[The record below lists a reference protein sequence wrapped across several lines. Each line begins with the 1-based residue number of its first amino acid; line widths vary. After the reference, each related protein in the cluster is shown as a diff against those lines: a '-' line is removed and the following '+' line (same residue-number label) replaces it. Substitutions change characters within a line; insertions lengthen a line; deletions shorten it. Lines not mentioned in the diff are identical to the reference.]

1 MNRNKGK
8 CKISKNRYI
17 SAEVFAKCL
26 PIEETGGETKPIKE
40 ESMITTD
47 IVWDHRKRTKAGS
60 EGPLEVRVTVDRKP
74 YYINT
79 GIKVRKTEWK
89 AGIIVNRPDADIL
102 RARLNILYEKIET
115 EINAAIDDGRQI
127 DVADIKR
134 RAWVLMADES
144 STSFLEWCRDQLEQ
158 LTLSEGTLKHYQ
170 TMLAR
175 LQDFDTIRRWRD
187 VTVENIYKW
196 DSYLHR
202 ITKPQSDADAK
213 MGKQMVT
220 ISEASI
226 YNYHKCLKALLNRA
240 VLFDR
245 IQQNP
250 YDRLKGKFKR
260 GDRERIDFLTD
271 EEMKAFE
278 SLHPVQGSKMAMA
291 RDLFVFQLYTGLA
304 YSDTQTFDIGD
315 YKLIDGVWKNTGER
329 IKTGVAYTSQ
339 LLPPVVEILERYQW
353 QVPRLDNSDYNLCLK
368 ALGMACGIERPL
380 HSHMARHTFAT
391 WMLRHGVPIEHV
403 SKMLG
408 HTNITQTQR
417 YAKIVAADIHD
428 DFDRIAE
435 EMKNQVK
442 P

>member
-1 MNRNKGK
+1 
-8 CKISKNRYI
+8 
-17 SAEVFAKCL
+17 
-26 PIEETGGETKPIKE
+26 
-40 ESMITTD
+40 MITTA
-47 IVWDHRKRTKAGS
+47 IVWDHRGRTNAGC

-89 AGIIVNRPDADIL
+89 AGTIVNRPDADSLRTRLYIL
-102 RARLNILYEKIET
+102 IKKIEA
-115 EINAAIDDGRQI
+115 EINAAIEDGRTI

-134 RAWVLMADES
+134 RAWVLVADES
-144 STSFLEWCRDQLEQ
+144 STSFLEWCSDQIDQL
-158 LTLSEGTLKHYQ
+158 THSGGTMQHYL
-170 TMLAR
+170 TMLTR
-175 LQDFDTIRRWRD
+175 LNDFDTIRRWQD
-187 VTVENIYKW
+187 LTVENIYKW
-196 DSYLHR
+196 DAYLHK
-202 ITKPQSDADAK
+202 ITKPQSDADIKA
-213 MGKQMVT
+213 GKPAEP
-220 ISEASI
+220 ISDGSI

-245 IQQNP
+245 LRQNP

-271 EEMKAFE
+271 EEMAAFE
-278 SLHPVQGSKMAMA
+278 SLHPMSGSKMSMA
-291 RDLFVFQLYTGLA
+291 RDLFVFQMFTGLA
-304 YSDTQTFDIGD
+304 YSDAQNFDIGD

-339 LLPPVVEILERYQW
+339 LLPPVVEILERYNW
-353 QVPRLDNSDYNLCLK
+353 QVPHLDNADYNRCLK

-428 DFDRIAE
+428 DFERIADE
-435 EMKNQVK
+435 LNKKQ

>member
-1 MNRNKGK
+1 M
-8 CKISKNRYI
+8 
-17 SAEVFAKCL
+17 V
-26 PIEETGGETKPIKE
+26 
-40 ESMITTD
+40 TTY

-60 EGPLEVRVTVDRKP
+60 EGPLEVCVTVDRKP

-89 AGIIVNRPDADIL
+89 AGMIVNRPDVDSL
-102 RARLNILYEKIET
+102 RTRLNILYKKIET
-115 EINAAIDDGRQI
+115 EINAAIDAGRQI

-134 RAWVLMADES
+134 RAWVLVADES

-158 LTLSEGTLKHYQ
+158 LTHSEGTMIHYQ
-170 TMLAR
+170 TMLSR
-175 LQDFDTIRRWRD
+175 LYDYDTIRRWQD
-187 VTVENIYKW
+187 LTVENIYKW
-196 DSYLHR
+196 DAYLHK
-202 ITKPQSDADAK
+202 ITKPQSDADIKA
-213 MGKQMVT
+213 GKPAEP
-220 ISEASI
+220 ISDGAI

-245 IQQNP
+245 LQQNP

-260 GDRERIDFLTD
+260 GDRERIDYLTD
-271 EEMKAFE
+271 EEMAAFE
-278 SLHPVQGSKMAMA
+278 SLHPVAGSKMAMA

-304 YSDTQTFDIGD
+304 YSDTQNFDISD

-339 LLPPVVEILERYQW
+339 LLPPVVAILERYNW

-428 DFDRIAE
+428 DFDRIAN
-435 EMKNQVK
+435 KLKDKHVK

>member
-8 CKISKNRYI
+8 YKISKNRYI

>member
-1 MNRNKGK
+1 
-8 CKISKNRYI
+8 
-17 SAEVFAKCL
+17 
-26 PIEETGGETKPIKE
+26 
-40 ESMITTD
+40 MITTS
-47 IVWDHRKRTKAGS
+47 IVWDHRGRTKAGS

-79 GIKVRKTEWK
+79 GIKVRKSEFK
-89 AGIIVNRPDADIL
+89 AETIVNRPDADAL
-102 RARLNILYEKIET
+102 RARMNLIYKNIND
-115 EINAAIDDGRQI
+115 EINNAIAERRAI

-134 RAWVLMADES
+134 RAWLLIADES
-144 STSFLEWCRDQLEQ
+144 STSFLEWCQDQVAQ
-158 LTLSEGTLKHYQ
+158 LTHAEGTVKHYQ
-170 TMLAR
+170 TMLTR
-175 LQDFDTIRRWRD
+175 LNDFNTIRRWKD
-187 VTVENIYKW
+187 LTVENIYKW
-196 DSYLHR
+196 DAYLHT
-202 ITKPQSDADAK
+202 IPKPQSDGEIKA
-213 MGKQMVT
+213 GKPTET
-220 ISEASI
+220 ISDSAI
-226 YNYHKCLKALLNRA
+226 FNYHKCLKALLNRA

-245 IQQNP
+245 LQQNP

-260 GDRERIDFLTD
+260 GDRERIDYLTD
-271 EEMKAFE
+271 EEMAAFE
-278 SLHPVQGSKMAMA
+278 SLHPVAGSKMSMA

-304 YSDTQTFDIGD
+304 YSDTQNFDMSD

-339 LLPPVVEILERYQW
+339 LLPPVVAILEKYNW
-353 QVPRLDNSDYNLCLK
+353 QVPRLDNSDYNRCLK

-391 WMLRHGVPIEHV
+391 WILRHGIPIEHV

-435 EMKNQVK
+435 EMKNKVK

>member
-1 MNRNKGK
+1 M
-8 CKISKNRYI
+8 
-17 SAEVFAKCL
+17 V
-26 PIEETGGETKPIKE
+26 
-40 ESMITTD
+40 TTY

-60 EGPLEVRVTVDRKP
+60 EGPLEVCVTVDRKP

-89 AGIIVNRPDADIL
+89 AGMIVNRPDADTL
-102 RARLNILYEKIET
+102 HARLIIIYHKIET
-115 EINAAIDDGRQI
+115 EVNAAIDDGRQI

-134 RAWVLMADES
+134 RAWVLVADES
-144 STSFLEWCRDQLEQ
+144 STSFLEWCRDQIEQ
-158 LTLSEGTLKHYQ
+158 LTLSDGTLKHYQ
-170 TMLAR
+170 TMLTR
-175 LQDFDTIRRWRD
+175 LQDFDTIRRWQD
-187 VTVENIYKW
+187 LTVENIYKW
-196 DSYLHR
+196 DGYLHKL
-202 ITKPQSDADAK
+202 TKPQSDADAK

-260 GDRERIDFLTD
+260 GDRERIDYLTD
-271 EEMKAFE
+271 EEMAAFE
-278 SLHPVQGSKMAMA
+278 SLHPVAGSKMAMA

-304 YSDTQTFDIGD
+304 YSDTQNFDIGD

-339 LLPPVVEILERYQW
+339 LLPPVVEILERYNW

-428 DFDRIAE
+428 DFERIAE
-435 EMKNQVK
+435 EMKNKVK

>member
-1 MNRNKGK
+1 M
-8 CKISKNRYI
+8 
-17 SAEVFAKCL
+17 V
-26 PIEETGGETKPIKE
+26 
-40 ESMITTD
+40 TTS
-47 IVWDHRKRTKAGS
+47 IVWDHRGRTKAGC

-79 GIKVRKTEWK
+79 GIKVRKNEFK
-89 AGIIVNRPDADIL
+89 AETIVNRPDANAL
-102 RARLNILYEKIET
+102 RARLNILYKKIEA

-134 RAWVLMADES
+134 RAWMLIADES
-144 STSFLEWCRDQLEQ
+144 STSFLEWCRDQIDQ
-158 LTLSEGTLKHYQ
+158 LTHSGGTMQHYQ
-170 TMLAR
+170 TMLLR
-175 LQDFDTIRRWRD
+175 LYDFDTIRRWQD
-187 VTVENIYKW
+187 LTVENIYKW
-196 DSYLHR
+196 DAYLHK
-202 ITKPQSDADAK
+202 ITKPQSDADIKA
-213 MGKQMVT
+213 GKPSEP
-220 ISEASI
+220 ISDASI

-245 IQQNP
+245 LQQNP

-260 GDRERIDFLTD
+260 GDRERIDYLTD
-271 EEMKAFE
+271 EEMAAFE
-278 SLHPVQGSKMAMA
+278 SLHPVAGSKMAMA

-304 YSDTQTFDIGD
+304 YSDTQNFDIGD

-339 LLPPVVEILERYQW
+339 LLPPVVAILEKYNW

-428 DFDRIAE
+428 DFDRIANE
-435 EMKNQVK
+435 LKDKHVK

>member
-1 MNRNKGK
+1 
-8 CKISKNRYI
+8 
-17 SAEVFAKCL
+17 
-26 PIEETGGETKPIKE
+26 
-40 ESMITTD
+40 MITTD

-175 LQDFDTIRRWRD
+175 LYDFDTIRRWRD

-260 GDRERIDFLTD
+260 GDRERIDYLTD

-304 YSDTQTFDIGD
+304 YSDTQTFDIAD

-353 QVPRLDNSDYNLCLK
+353 QVPSLDNSDYNLCLK

-428 DFDRIAE
+428 DFERIAE

>member
-1 MNRNKGK
+1 
-8 CKISKNRYI
+8 
-17 SAEVFAKCL
+17 
-26 PIEETGGETKPIKE
+26 
-40 ESMITTD
+40 MITTA
-47 IVWDHRKRTKAGS
+47 IVWDHRGRTNAGC

-89 AGIIVNRPDADIL
+89 AGTIVNRPDADSLRTRLYIL
-102 RARLNILYEKIET
+102 IKKIEA
-115 EINAAIDDGRQI
+115 EINAAIEDGRTI

-134 RAWVLMADES
+134 RAWVLVADES
-144 STSFLEWCRDQLEQ
+144 STSFLEWCSDQIDQL
-158 LTLSEGTLKHYQ
+158 THSGGTMQHYL
-170 TMLAR
+170 TMLTR
-175 LQDFDTIRRWRD
+175 LNDFDTIRRWQD
-187 VTVENIYKW
+187 LTVENIYKW
-196 DSYLHR
+196 DAYLHK
-202 ITKPQSDADAK
+202 ITKPQSDADIKA
-213 MGKQMVT
+213 GKPAEP
-220 ISEASI
+220 ISDGSI

-245 IQQNP
+245 LRQNP

-260 GDRERIDFLTD
+260 GDRERIDYLTD
-271 EEMKAFE
+271 EEMAAFE
-278 SLHPVQGSKMAMA
+278 SLHPMSGSKMSMA
-291 RDLFVFQLYTGLA
+291 RDLFVFQMFTGLA
-304 YSDTQTFDIGD
+304 YSDAQNFDIGD

-339 LLPPVVEILERYQW
+339 LLPPVVEILERYNW
-353 QVPRLDNSDYNLCLK
+353 QVPHLDNADYNRCLK

-428 DFDRIAE
+428 DFERIAE
-435 EMKNQVK
+435 KLSTPLKTGKE
-442 P
+442 

>member
-1 MNRNKGK
+1 
-8 CKISKNRYI
+8 
-17 SAEVFAKCL
+17 
-26 PIEETGGETKPIKE
+26 
-40 ESMITTD
+40 MITTA
-47 IVWDHRKRTKAGS
+47 IVWDHRGRTKAGC

-89 AGIIVNRPDADIL
+89 AGTIVNRPDADSLRTRLYIL
-102 RARLNILYEKIET
+102 IKKIEA
-115 EINAAIDDGRQI
+115 EINAAIEDGRTI

-134 RAWVLMADES
+134 RAWVLVADES
-144 STSFLEWCRDQLEQ
+144 STSFLEWCSDQIDQL
-158 LTLSEGTLKHYQ
+158 THSGGTMQHYL
-170 TMLAR
+170 TMLTR
-175 LQDFDTIRRWRD
+175 LNDFDTIRRWQD
-187 VTVENIYKW
+187 LTVENIYKW
-196 DSYLHR
+196 DAYLHK
-202 ITKPQSDADAK
+202 ITKPQSDADIKA
-213 MGKQMVT
+213 GKPAEP
-220 ISEASI
+220 ISDGSI

-245 IQQNP
+245 LRQNP

-271 EEMKAFE
+271 EEMAAFE
-278 SLHPVQGSKMAMA
+278 SLHPMAGSKMAMA
-291 RDLFVFQLYTGLA
+291 RDLFVFQMFTGLA
-304 YSDTQTFDIGD
+304 YSDAQNFDIGD
-315 YKLIDGVWKNTGER
+315 YKIIDGTWKNTGER

-339 LLPPVVEILERYQW
+339 LLPPVVEILERYNW
-353 QVPRLDNSDYNLCLK
+353 QVPHLDNADYNRCLK

-428 DFDRIAE
+428 DFERIADE
-435 EMKNQVK
+435 LNKKQ

>member
-1 MNRNKGK
+1 
-8 CKISKNRYI
+8 
-17 SAEVFAKCL
+17 
-26 PIEETGGETKPIKE
+26 
-40 ESMITTD
+40 MITTS
-47 IVWDHRKRTKAGS
+47 IVWDHRGRTKAGC

-79 GIKVRKTEWK
+79 GIKVRKSEFK
-89 AGIIVNRPDADIL
+89 AETIVNRPDADTL
-102 RARLNILYEKIET
+102 RARLNILYKKIET
-115 EINAAIDDGRQI
+115 EINADIDDGRQI

-134 RAWVLMADES
+134 RAWILIADES
-144 STSFLEWCRDQLEQ
+144 STSFLEWCRDQIDQ
-158 LTLSEGTLKHYQ
+158 LTHSGGTMQHYQ
-170 TMLAR
+170 TMLIR
-175 LQDFDTIRRWRD
+175 LNDFNTIRRWKD
-187 VTVENIYKW
+187 ITVENICKW
-196 DSYLHR
+196 DAYLHK
-202 ITKPQSDADAK
+202 ITKPQSDSDIKA
-213 MGKQMVT
+213 GKPAEP
-220 ISEASI
+220 ISDGAI

-245 IQQNP
+245 LKQNP

-260 GDRERIDFLTD
+260 GDCERIDYLTD
-271 EEMKAFE
+271 EEIKAFE
-278 SLHPVQGSKMAMA
+278 SLHPMAGSKMEKA

-304 YSDTQTFDIGD
+304 YSDTQNFAISD
-315 YKLIDGVWKNTGER
+315 YKMLDGVWKNTGER

-339 LLPPVVEILERYQW
+339 LLPPVVEILERYGW
-353 QVPRLDNSDYNLCLK
+353 QVPKLDNSDYNLCLK

-428 DFDRIAE
+428 DFERIAE

>member
-1 MNRNKGK
+1 M
-8 CKISKNRYI
+8 
-17 SAEVFAKCL
+17 
-26 PIEETGGETKPIKE
+26 
-40 ESMITTD
+40 
-47 IVWDHRKRTKAGS
+47 
-60 EGPLEVRVTVDRKP
+60 
-74 YYINT
+74 
-79 GIKVRKTEWK
+79 
-89 AGIIVNRPDADIL
+89 
-102 RARLNILYEKIET
+102 
-115 EINAAIDDGRQI
+115 Q
-127 DVADIKR
+127 
-134 RAWVLMADES
+134 
-144 STSFLEWCRDQLEQ
+144 
-158 LTLSEGTLKHYQ
+158 HYQ
-170 TMLAR
+170 TMLIR
-175 LQDFDTIRRWRD
+175 LNDFNTIRRWKD
-187 VTVENIYKW
+187 LTVENIYKW
-196 DSYLHR
+196 DAYLHK
-202 ITKPQSDADAK
+202 ITKPQSDADIKA
-213 MGKQMVT
+213 GKPAEP
-220 ISEASI
+220 ISDGAI

-245 IQQNP
+245 LKQNP
-250 YDRLKGKFKR
+250 YDRLRGQFKR
-260 GDRERIDFLTD
+260 GDRERIDYLTD

-278 SLHPVQGSKMAMA
+278 SLHPVAGSKMAMA

-304 YSDTQTFDIGD
+304 YSDTQNFDIAD
-315 YKLIDGVWKNTGER
+315 YKLIDGTWKNTGER

-339 LLPPVVEILERYQW
+339 LLPPVVAILERYNW

-428 DFDRIAE
+428 DFERIAE

>member
-1 MNRNKGK
+1 
-8 CKISKNRYI
+8 
-17 SAEVFAKCL
+17 
-26 PIEETGGETKPIKE
+26 
-40 ESMITTD
+40 MITTS
-47 IVWDHRKRTKAGS
+47 IVWDHRGRTKAGC

-79 GIKVRKTEWK
+79 GIKVRKSEFK
-89 AGIIVNRPDADIL
+89 AETIVNRPDADSL
-102 RARLNILYEKIET
+102 RARLNILIKKIGA
-115 EINAAIDDGRQI
+115 EINAAIEDGRTI

-134 RAWVLMADES
+134 RAWVLVADES
-144 STSFLEWCRDQLEQ
+144 STSFLEWCSDQIDQL
-158 LTLSEGTLKHYQ
+158 THSEGTMQHYL
-170 TMLAR
+170 TMLTR
-175 LQDFDTIRRWRD
+175 LNDFDTIRRWQD
-187 VTVENIYKW
+187 LTVENIYKW
-196 DSYLHR
+196 DAYLHK
-202 ITKPQSDADAK
+202 ITKPQSDADIKA
-213 MGKQMVT
+213 GKPAEP
-220 ISEASI
+220 ISDGSI

-245 IQQNP
+245 LRQNP

-271 EEMKAFE
+271 EEMAAFE
-278 SLHPVQGSKMAMA
+278 SLHPMSGSKMSMA
-291 RDLFVFQLYTGLA
+291 RDLFVFQMFTGLA
-304 YSDTQTFDIGD
+304 YSDTQNFDISD
-315 YKLIDGVWKNTGER
+315 YKLIDGTWKNTGER

-339 LLPPVVEILERYQW
+339 LLPPVVEILERYNW
-353 QVPRLDNSDYNLCLK
+353 QVPHLDNADYNRCLK

-428 DFDRIAE
+428 DFERIADE
-435 EMKNQVK
+435 LKKKQ

>member
-1 MNRNKGK
+1 
-8 CKISKNRYI
+8 
-17 SAEVFAKCL
+17 
-26 PIEETGGETKPIKE
+26 
-40 ESMITTD
+40 MITTA
-47 IVWDHRKRTKAGS
+47 IVWDHRGRTKAGS

-89 AGIIVNRPDADIL
+89 AGMIVNRPDADTL
-102 RARLNILYEKIET
+102 RARLNILYKKIET
-115 EINAAIDDGRQI
+115 EINTAIDEGRQI
-127 DVADIKR
+127 DVTDIKR
-134 RAWVLMADES
+134 RAWVLMADET
-144 STSFLEWCRDQLEQ
+144 STSFMDWCRDQIDM
-158 LTLSEGTLKHYQ
+158 LTHSEGTLKHYQ
-170 TMLAR
+170 TMLLR
-175 LQDFDTIRRWRD
+175 LYDFDTIRRWRD

-196 DSYLHR
+196 DAYLHQ

-213 MGKQMVT
+213 AGKQKEN

-226 YNYHKCLKALLNRA
+226 YNYHKCMKALLNRA

-260 GDRERIDFLTD
+260 GDREHIDYLTD

-278 SLHPVQGSKMAMA
+278 SLRPMAGSKMAMA

-304 YSDTQTFDIGD
+304 YSDTQNFDIGD

-339 LLPPVVEILERYQW
+339 LLPPVVAILERYNW
-353 QVPRLDNSDYNLCLK
+353 QVPKLDNSDYNLCLK

-428 DFDRIAE
+428 DFERIAE
-435 EMKNQVK
+435 EMKIKLNPK
-442 P
+442 NTEL

>member
-1 MNRNKGK
+1 
-8 CKISKNRYI
+8 
-17 SAEVFAKCL
+17 
-26 PIEETGGETKPIKE
+26 
-40 ESMITTD
+40 MITTA
-47 IVWDHRKRTKAGS
+47 IVWDHRGRTKAGC

-89 AGIIVNRPDADIL
+89 AGTIVNRPDADSLRTRLYIL
-102 RARLNILYEKIET
+102 IKKIEA
-115 EINAAIDDGRQI
+115 EINAAIEDGRTI

-134 RAWVLMADES
+134 RAWVLVADES
-144 STSFLEWCRDQLEQ
+144 STSFLEWCSDQIDQL
-158 LTLSEGTLKHYQ
+158 THSGGTMQHYL
-170 TMLAR
+170 TMLTR
-175 LQDFDTIRRWRD
+175 LNDFDTIRRWQD
-187 VTVENIYKW
+187 LTVENIYKW
-196 DSYLHR
+196 DAYLHK
-202 ITKPQSDADAK
+202 ITKPQSDADIKA
-213 MGKQMVT
+213 GKPAEP
-220 ISEASI
+220 ISDGSI

-245 IQQNP
+245 LRQNP

-271 EEMKAFE
+271 EEMAAFE
-278 SLHPVQGSKMAMA
+278 SLHPMSGSKMAMA
-291 RDLFVFQLYTGLA
+291 RDLFVFQMFTGLA
-304 YSDTQTFDIGD
+304 YSDAQNFDISD
-315 YKLIDGVWKNTGER
+315 YKLIDGTWKNTGER

-339 LLPPVVEILERYQW
+339 LLPPVVEILEKYNWR
-353 QVPRLDNSDYNLCLK
+353 VPKIDNADYNRCLK

-408 HTNITQTQR
+408 NTNITQTQR

-428 DFDRIAE
+428 DFERIADE
-435 EMKNQVK
+435 LKKKQ